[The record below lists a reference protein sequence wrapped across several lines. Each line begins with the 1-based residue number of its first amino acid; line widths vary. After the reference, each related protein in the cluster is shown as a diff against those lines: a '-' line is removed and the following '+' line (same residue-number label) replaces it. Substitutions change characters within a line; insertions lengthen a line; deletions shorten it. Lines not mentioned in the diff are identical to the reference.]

1 MYATL
6 HIDMPMDEALAHIVL
21 GNQENQEEAQAFDQ
35 TIFCDRP
42 EIRLEPEGV
51 FFAHEGAD

>member
-6 HIDMPMDEALAHIVL
+6 TTDSPMDEALAHVVL
-21 GNQENQEEAQAFDQ
+21 GAQENQEQAQSFEQ
-35 TIFCDRP
+35 TVFCEQP

-51 FFAHEGAD
+51 FFSHEGAD